1 MTSAEVHVD
10 ELRLTA
16 FSETSIVQRKRLSI
30 NAASTS
36 ELIRGLTMD
45 KRLYLV
51 SLEVTNLRVFV
62 EHCWK
67 VGRMLEIKD
76 KTQD

>member
-10 ELRLTA
+10 ELRLIA

-36 ELIRGLTMD
+36 ELIIGLTMD
-45 KRLYLV
+45 ERRYLV
-51 SLEVTNLRVFV
+51 GLEVTNLRVFI
-62 EHCWK
+62 EHGGK
-67 VGRMLEIKD
+67 VGRM
-76 KTQD
+76 